1 MITVAQI
8 MQARSYDAL
17 VHDLKRNKL
26 TDEEL
31 LDVSESYRQDLIIS
45 LAVIAAGACVLQAEH
60 AKLGLVAMYQVGH
73 AVYLYA
79 FGTLIGE
86 LQLHGTKDAVKQ
98 PRYQQ
103 LANKVMQ
110 HG

>member
-17 VHDLKRNKL
+17 VRDLTRNKII
-26 TDEEL
+26 DEEL
-31 LDVSESYRQDLIIS
+31 LEVSQSYRQDLIIG
-45 LAVIAAGACVLQAEH
+45 LAVIAAGTNESQAEH
-60 AKLGLVAMYQVGH
+60 AKLGMVAMYQVGYP
-73 AVYLYA
+73 VDLYA
-79 FGTLIGE
+79 FGTLIGDI
-86 LQLHGTKDAVKQ
+86 QLHGTKDAVAQ
-98 PRYQQ
+98 VRYQQ